1 MCQINSK
8 PFKVSEEEIT
18 CYKVV
23 FHWDYNVYATPY
35 MASLYR
41 VGTRYKDSGDSNVVY
56 RNGMMEVHGGCY
68 HFVKDLEGARK
79 LAEFLTKIR
88 FRYNRVFVVAKCTI
102 PAGTMVSEGM
112 FRTNNGTVVVDSIC
126 AKSFEFVEI
135 VDEDFHIS

>member
-1 MCQINSK
+1 
-8 PFKVSEEEIT
+8 
-18 CYKVV
+18 
-23 FHWDYNVYATPY
+23 

-126 AKSFEFVEI
+126 AKSFGAGFCPALL
-135 VDEDFHIS
+135 ISAHQSVITAPSNPQSSRRT